1 MEHSERQECPMT
13 GCKAPARVSGVVKAG
28 ELGCDKAHTA
38 GGKYGTKLR
47 KIVERIEAI
56 PEDDRIIVFVQV
68 SHSFFF
74 FVIFYFFLFFFWKDL
89 KFLLQ

>member
-68 SHSFFF
+68 SQSCSYGSS
-74 FVIFYFFLFFFWKDL
+74 I
-89 KFLLQ
+89 

>member
-1 MEHSERQECPMT
+1 MT

-68 SHSFFF
+68 SQSCTSYK
-74 FVIFYFFLFFFWKDL
+74 IATRWRFLTDRI
-89 KFLLQ
+89 LLAVYCF

>member
-1 MEHSERQECPMT
+1 MT

-68 SHSFFF
+68 SQGCSIKLPLGR
-74 FVIFYFFLFFFWKDL
+74 VCLLIGFFWL
-89 KFLLQ
+89 SLLLLDVNKIAF

>member
-1 MEHSERQECPMT
+1 M
-13 GCKAPARVSGVVKAG
+13 VKAG

-68 SHSFFF
+68 SQSCH
-74 FVIFYFFLFFFWKDL
+74 
-89 KFLLQ
+89 